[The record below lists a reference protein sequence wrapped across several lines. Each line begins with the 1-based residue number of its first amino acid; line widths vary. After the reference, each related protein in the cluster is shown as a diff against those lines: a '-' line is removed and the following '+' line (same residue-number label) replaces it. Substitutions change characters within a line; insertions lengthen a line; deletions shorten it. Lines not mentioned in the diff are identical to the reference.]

1 MADIEEA
8 RKQFQRIDTDGD
20 GFITAAEFKTAL
32 AQGGD
37 WQPVFRERV
46 EGVLRRIL
54 PPEGQEPARLHQAM
68 RYSALG
74 DGKRIRPLLVYAAG
88 AATGVAP
95 DARDARGAAVV
106 VIHA

>member
-37 WQPVFRERV
+37 WNVTDTVAEAVIKSRDLD
-46 EGVLRRIL
+46 GDK
-54 PPEGQEPARLHQAM
+54 
-68 RYSALG
+68 ALSF
-74 DGKRIRPLLVYAAG
+74 DEFWAYLSK
-88 AATGVAP
+88 
-95 DARDARGAAVV
+95 
-106 VIHA
+106 